1 MACCVQPPARVFRAY
16 RRQRGFGGWL
26 MRACTRQTEMFHGTQ
41 SFLPTS
47 SSRSG
52 YAACTWGKQSE
63 NAGSVMWLGLKSD
76 AAGCCDGG
84 VFRYL
89 DSEMRAC
96 RVPES
101 CRLDLRA
108 TNGQNMDC
116 RPRLLMRAALRCL
129 RWMDLSLRV
138 ECRSEVTGM
147 VRMPAFRRVRGSCDA
162 LLSCVWRSHLLS
174 SMPRKCVAMKEHLYY
189 ISCLYFLTLFYIAA
203 LGEMNHYW
211 PK

>member
-1 MACCVQPPARVFRAY
+1 
-16 RRQRGFGGWL
+16 

-47 SSRSG
+47 SSQSG

-63 NAGSVMWLGLKSD
+63 NAGSVMGLGLKSD

-84 VFRYL
+84 VLRYL

-101 CRLDLRA
+101 CRPDLRA

-116 RPRLLMRAALRCL
+116 RPRLLTRAALRCL
-129 RWMDLSLRV
+129 RRMDLSLRV
-138 ECRSEVTGM
+138 ESTVGGDGHGEDAGIPPCLRVMRCSAFVCRKVASVIVKAPEM
-147 VRMPAFRRVRGSCDA
+147 RRDERTFVLHIVLVFSYIVLHCGTRRNEP
-162 LLSCVWRSHLLS
+162 LL
-174 SMPRKCVAMKEHLYY
+174 A
-189 ISCLYFLTLFYIAA
+189 
-203 LGEMNHYW
+203 
-211 PK
+211 